1 MPEDCRD
8 SMYSNAYADFII
20 EYNNNE
26 AELRNYFKEDCVTI
40 INQTFAVVSARRN
53 RESNDFRPRDEQIP
67 YSLTPKCY
75 GLMDSTSMEAS
86 GIKQTV
92 DSRVY
97 GYTGLGSLVC
107 IIDTGIDYQSPVFI
121 NEDGTSRIVAIWDQ
135 TIRDGNAPEPFQY
148 GSLYLKEQIDEALA
162 SDTPLSIVPSEDSNG
177 HGTFLASIAAGNE
190 VEVDDFQGAAPEAG
204 IIVVKLKPA
213 KLYLKW
219 LYGIPDE
226 SLCYQENDIMAGVAF
241 AINLAREM
249 DRPLSI
255 CIGLGTSSGSHE
267 GIGALSR
274 MTSYVSGI
282 PEVFICTAFG
292 NEGGE
297 RLHAE
302 GSGTE
307 QVIEFNVGENQQILS
322 MELWGRA
329 PDVYAVGFETPDGTV
344 IERIPPRFN
353 NSERIDFAV
362 GGTVLYV
369 EYTLAQALSGNE
381 LIFIWLYR
389 PLPGLWKL
397 RVYAEGTPNP
407 YFNIWMPIRRFVAND
422 TYFLNS
428 SPSITLTDPADAGN
442 VTSVTAY
449 DHLQGSISIQASRG
463 YTADKRVKPD
473 IAAPGVEVF
482 GMGLRGFYERRSG
495 TSVAAA
501 HVAGAAAIIEQWGRE
516 NTERRLTGIQIKRYL
531 INGANRMP
539 NEQWP
544 NATWGWGKLDLLQVF
559 EMLRRSV

>member
-1 MPEDCRD
+1 MPIDCSE

-20 EYNNNE
+20 EYNNDE
-26 AELRNYFKEDCVTI
+26 EKLRNYFREDCISI
-40 INQTFAVVSARRN
+40 INQTFAVVSSRRI
-53 RESNDFRPRDEQIP
+53 RAGNDLRPRDEQIP

-75 GLMDSTSMEAS
+75 GIMDSTSMEAS
-86 GIKQTV
+86 GIKQTI
-92 DSRVY
+92 DSDVY
-97 GYTGLGSLVC
+97 GYTGLGSLIC

-135 TIRDGNAPEPFQY
+135 TIRNGTAPEPFGY
-148 GSLYLKEQIDEALA
+148 GSFYTNVQINEALL
-162 SDTPLSIVPSEDSNG
+162 SDNPLFLVPSEDTNG

-190 VEVDDFQGAAPEAG
+190 VEADDFQGAAPEAG
-204 IIVVKLKPA
+204 IVVVKLKPA
-213 KLYLKW
+213 KAYLKW
-219 LYGIPDE
+219 LYGIPEE
-226 SLCYQENDIMAGVAF
+226 SIAFQENDIMAGVAF
-241 AINLAREM
+241 AINLAKDL

-267 GIGALSR
+267 GLGALSR
-274 MTSYVSGI
+274 MVSYVSGI
-282 PEVFICTAFG
+282 PEVFVCTALG
-292 NEGGE
+292 NEGSE

-302 GSGTE
+302 GTGAQ
-307 QVIEFNVGENQQILS
+307 QVIEFNVGESQNILS

-329 PDVYAVGFETPDGTV
+329 PDIYAVGFETPDGTV

-353 NSERIDFAV
+353 NTERIDFAV

-369 EYTLAQALSGNE
+369 EYTLAEFMSGDE

-389 PLPGLWKL
+389 PTPGPWKL
-397 RVYAEGTPNP
+397 YVYAEGTPSP
-407 YFNIWMPIRRFVAND
+407 YFHIWMPIRSFVSRD
-422 TYFLNS
+422 TYFLNAS
-428 SPSITLTDPADAGN
+428 SSTTLTDPSDGEN

-463 YTADKRVKPD
+463 YTADDRVKPD
-473 IAAPGVEVF
+473 LAAPGVEVF
-482 GMGLRGFYERRSG
+482 GMGLRGIYERRSG

-516 NTERRLTGIQIKRYL
+516 NTERRFTGIQIKRYL
-531 INGANRMP
+531 INGANRMS

-544 NATWGWGKLDLLQVF
+544 NPTWGWGKLDLLQVF